1 MAAPVTGWIALSDA
15 GGVYVE
21 TAEALR
27 AEVERTH
34 PGRIDWR
41 VAHSAQFRKTRPEPQ
56 WVVAVG
62 SAALRDMQD
71 LFADDPTPPLL
82 LAVLIPRL
90 AFERLADPSRLRA
103 GQISAVFLDQPPAR
117 QMELARLAIPS
128 LRALGVLLGGE
139 SRAAAAAL
147 EKAARERG
155 FELLARQVVG
165 DGLFPALQALLP
177 EVDGLLAV
185 PDPLVFNSQTA
196 TNILA
201 ATYRRRIPLIGFSPA
216 YARAGALVSL
226 YSSPDQIGVRGGEV
240 LRQAF
245 SSRILPPPQ
254 WPRDFVVRSTRMWRA
269 PWGCRSRKPNS
280 RNSFAGRKSHEPRP
294 ADPNAHAGATARHPG
309 GRLADRRVSCTLHR
323 HHRAG
328 PAHARHRHFAPPGR
342 VGGILE
348 FFGTTHGARRPEH
361 FGAGHR
367 PGCSRR
373 SDCRP
378 AR

>member
-41 VAHSAQFRKTRPEPQ
+41 VARSAQFRKTRPEPQ

-254 WPRDFVVRSTRMWRA
+254 WPRDFVVRVNQDVARSLGLSIEEAQLAQQLRRA
-269 PWGCRSRKPNS
+269 EKP
-280 RNSFAGRKSHEPRP
+280 
-294 ADPNAHAGATARHPG
+294 
-309 GRLADRRVSCTLHR
+309 
-323 HHRAG
+323 
-328 PAHARHRHFAPPGR
+328 
-342 VGGILE
+342 
-348 FFGTTHGARRPEH
+348 
-361 FGAGHR
+361 
-367 PGCSRR
+367 
-373 SDCRP
+373 
-378 AR
+378 

>member
-1 MAAPVTGWIALSDA
+1 MRRIRAALMTAVLCLMTYGSMAAPVTGWIALSDA

-128 LRALGVLLGGE
+128 LRAVGVLLGGE

-254 WPRDFVVRSTRMWRA
+254 WPRDFVVRVNQDVARSLGLSIEEAQLAQQLRRA
-269 PWGCRSRKPNS
+269 EKP
-280 RNSFAGRKSHEPRP
+280 
-294 ADPNAHAGATARHPG
+294 
-309 GRLADRRVSCTLHR
+309 
-323 HHRAG
+323 
-328 PAHARHRHFAPPGR
+328 
-342 VGGILE
+342 
-348 FFGTTHGARRPEH
+348 
-361 FGAGHR
+361 
-367 PGCSRR
+367 
-373 SDCRP
+373 
-378 AR
+378 

>member
-1 MAAPVTGWIALSDA
+1 MRRIRAALMTAVLCLMTYGSIAAPVTGWIALSDA

-139 SRAAAAAL
+139 SKAAAAAL

-254 WPRDFVVRSTRMWRA
+254 WPRDFVVRVNQDVARSLGLSIEEAQLAQQLRRA
-269 PWGCRSRKPNS
+269 EKP
-280 RNSFAGRKSHEPRP
+280 
-294 ADPNAHAGATARHPG
+294 
-309 GRLADRRVSCTLHR
+309 
-323 HHRAG
+323 
-328 PAHARHRHFAPPGR
+328 
-342 VGGILE
+342 
-348 FFGTTHGARRPEH
+348 
-361 FGAGHR
+361 
-367 PGCSRR
+367 
-373 SDCRP
+373 
-378 AR
+378 

>member
-254 WPRDFVVRSTRMWRA
+254 WPRDFVVR
-269 PWGCRSRKPNS
+269 
-280 RNSFAGRKSHEPRP
+280 
-294 ADPNAHAGATARHPG
+294 
-309 GRLADRRVSCTLHR
+309 V
-323 HHRAG
+323 
-328 PAHARHRHFAPPGR
+328 
-342 VGGILE
+342 
-348 FFGTTHGARRPEH
+348 
-361 FGAGHR
+361 
-367 PGCSRR
+367 
-373 SDCRP
+373 
-378 AR
+378 

>member
-1 MAAPVTGWIALSDA
+1 MRRIRAALMTVVLCLMTYGSMAAPVTGWIALSDT
-15 GGVYVE
+15 GGVYSE

-34 PGRIDWR
+34 PGRFDWR

-226 YSSPDQIGVRGGEV
+226 YSTPDQIGLRGGEV

-245 SSRILPPPQ
+245 ASRILPPPQ
-254 WPRDFVVRSTRMWRA
+254 WPRDFVVRVNQDVARSLGLSIEEAQLAQQLRRA
-269 PWGCRSRKPNS
+269 EKP
-280 RNSFAGRKSHEPRP
+280 
-294 ADPNAHAGATARHPG
+294 
-309 GRLADRRVSCTLHR
+309 
-323 HHRAG
+323 
-328 PAHARHRHFAPPGR
+328 
-342 VGGILE
+342 
-348 FFGTTHGARRPEH
+348 
-361 FGAGHR
+361 
-367 PGCSRR
+367 
-373 SDCRP
+373 
-378 AR
+378 

>member
-1 MAAPVTGWIALSDA
+1 MRRIRAALMTAVLCLMTYGSMAAPVTGWIALSDA

-254 WPRDFVVRSTRMWRA
+254 WPRDFVVRVNQDVARSLGLSIEEAQLAQQLRRA
-269 PWGCRSRKPNS
+269 EKP
-280 RNSFAGRKSHEPRP
+280 
-294 ADPNAHAGATARHPG
+294 
-309 GRLADRRVSCTLHR
+309 
-323 HHRAG
+323 
-328 PAHARHRHFAPPGR
+328 
-342 VGGILE
+342 
-348 FFGTTHGARRPEH
+348 
-361 FGAGHR
+361 
-367 PGCSRR
+367 
-373 SDCRP
+373 
-378 AR
+378 

>member
-1 MAAPVTGWIALSDA
+1 MRRIRAALMTVVLCLMTYGSMAAPVSGWIALSGA
-15 GGVYVE
+15 GGVYAE

-41 VAHSAQFRKTRPEPQ
+41 VAHSAQFRKTRPGPQ

-71 LFADDPTPPLL
+71 LFADDPMPPPL

-90 AFERLADPSRLRA
+90 AFERIADPARLRA

-139 SRAAAAAL
+139 STAAAAAL

-155 FELLARQVVG
+155 VELLSRQVDV

-177 EVDGLLAV
+177 DVDGLLAV

-201 ATYRRRIPLIGFSPA
+201 ATYRRRVPLIGFSPA

-226 YSSPDQIGVRGGEV
+226 YSTPDQIGLRGGEV

-245 SSRILPPPQ
+245 ASRILPPPQ
-254 WPRDFVVRSTRMWRA
+254 WPRDFVVRVNQDVARSLGLSIEEAQLAQQLRRA
-269 PWGCRSRKPNS
+269 EKP
-280 RNSFAGRKSHEPRP
+280 
-294 ADPNAHAGATARHPG
+294 
-309 GRLADRRVSCTLHR
+309 
-323 HHRAG
+323 
-328 PAHARHRHFAPPGR
+328 
-342 VGGILE
+342 
-348 FFGTTHGARRPEH
+348 
-361 FGAGHR
+361 
-367 PGCSRR
+367 
-373 SDCRP
+373 
-378 AR
+378 

>member
-1 MAAPVTGWIALSDA
+1 MRRIRAALMTAVLCLMTYGSMAAPVTGWIALSDA

-139 SRAAAAAL
+139 SRTAATAL

-254 WPRDFVVRSTRMWRA
+254 WPRDFVVRVNQDVARSLGLSIEEAQLAQQLRRA
-269 PWGCRSRKPNS
+269 EKP
-280 RNSFAGRKSHEPRP
+280 
-294 ADPNAHAGATARHPG
+294 
-309 GRLADRRVSCTLHR
+309 
-323 HHRAG
+323 
-328 PAHARHRHFAPPGR
+328 
-342 VGGILE
+342 
-348 FFGTTHGARRPEH
+348 
-361 FGAGHR
+361 
-367 PGCSRR
+367 
-373 SDCRP
+373 
-378 AR
+378 

>member
-1 MAAPVTGWIALSDA
+1 MTYGSIAAPVTGWIALSDA

-254 WPRDFVVRSTRMWRA
+254 WPRDFVVRVNQDVA
-269 PWGCRSRKPNS
+269 RSLGLSIEEAQLAQQLRRTEKP
-280 RNSFAGRKSHEPRP
+280 
-294 ADPNAHAGATARHPG
+294 
-309 GRLADRRVSCTLHR
+309 
-323 HHRAG
+323 
-328 PAHARHRHFAPPGR
+328 
-342 VGGILE
+342 
-348 FFGTTHGARRPEH
+348 
-361 FGAGHR
+361 
-367 PGCSRR
+367 
-373 SDCRP
+373 
-378 AR
+378 

>member
-1 MAAPVTGWIALSDA
+1 MRRIRAALMTAVLCLMTYGSIAAPVTGWIALSDA

-254 WPRDFVVRSTRMWRA
+254 WPRDFVVRVNQDVA
-269 PWGCRSRKPNS
+269 RSLGLSIEEAQLAQQLRRTEKP
-280 RNSFAGRKSHEPRP
+280 
-294 ADPNAHAGATARHPG
+294 
-309 GRLADRRVSCTLHR
+309 
-323 HHRAG
+323 
-328 PAHARHRHFAPPGR
+328 
-342 VGGILE
+342 
-348 FFGTTHGARRPEH
+348 
-361 FGAGHR
+361 
-367 PGCSRR
+367 
-373 SDCRP
+373 
-378 AR
+378 